1 METAVVL
8 IVNVADDFPAA
19 TVTEEGNDA
28 EEELLDSPT
37 NDPPVGAALLSVTV
51 PVDEDPPDTLEGF
64 KLTEIGAIGTIVSFA
79 VWPTPGVAETSATS
93 DAVTVVV
100 FTVNVALVLPAATVT
115 VDGTMAVALSL
126 ERDTTNP
133 PVGAGRLNVNVPVD
147 EFPPSTDEG
156 FSATEI
162 TWMLFKAR
170 RVVPDPTNRVPSSP
184 MAGVVDTFGTE

>member
-1 METAVVL
+1 VETAVVL

-64 KLTEIGAIGTIVSFA
+64 KLTEIGAIVSFA

-147 EFPPSTDEG
+147 EFPPSTAEG

-162 TWMLFKAR
+162 TWMLFRAR
-170 RVVPDPTNRVPSSP
+170 RLLIVP
-184 MAGVVDTFGTE
+184 M